1 MKATQLNAMT
11 DPESQSCTG
20 SGAVM
25 GILLAVSGAHLLN
38 DLLQSVIPALYPIL
52 KAEFVLSFGEIG
64 LIQLVFMLTASI
76 LQPVV
81 GLFTDRRPRPFSLV
95 AGMAATLL
103 GLLILARAHSYVV
116 LLGAVALVGVGSS
129 IFHPEAARVARL
141 ASGGR
146 HGTAQSLFQVGGNLG
161 AALGPLLAALVVAAR
176 GQASIAWFS
185 LAALV
190 GMLLLA
196 HVGRW
201 YHEQQRV
208 PKAILP
214 LRASALPASLVRRAI
229 TILVLLTFTKYIY
242 SASLTSFYTF
252 YLIETFG
259 VSVRASQLYLFAYL
273 GAVAVGTM
281 AGGPLGDR
289 FGRRVVLWFS
299 IVGPLPFVLLLPHA
313 NLAWTCGLSIL
324 IGLIMSSAFSAIV
337 VYAQELLPGRIGLV
351 SGAFYGLAFGLG
363 GIGAAGL
370 GIAADYV
377 SIGTV
382 YKVCALL
389 PLLGLVVL
397 ALPDLR
403 GAAPRP

>member
-1 MKATQLNAMT
+1 MKVTSLGSSPGSKAWTSTGRRAATGVLF
-11 DPESQSCTG
+11 
-20 SGAVM
+20 
-25 GILLAVSGAHLLN
+25 AVSGAHLLN
-38 DLLQSVIPALYPIL
+38 DLLQSMIPAIYPIL
-52 KAEFVLSFGEIG
+52 KAGFSLGFGEIG

-81 GLFTDRRPRPFSLV
+81 GFLTDRRSRPFSLV
-95 AGMAATLL
+95 VGMAVTLL
-103 GLLILARAHSYVV
+103 GLLILAGAGSYGMV
-116 LLGAVALVGVGSS
+116 LLAVSLVGVGSS

-161 AALGPLLAALVVAAR
+161 AALGPLLAALIVIAR

-185 LAALV
+185 LAALA
-190 GMLLLA
+190 GMLLLT

-201 YHEQQRV
+201 YREQGQA
-208 PKAILP
+208 PGAAP
-214 LRASALPASLVRRAI
+214 PPRASTLPPSLVRRALV
-229 TILVLLTFTKYIY
+229 ILVLLTFTKYIY

-259 VSVRASQLYLFAYL
+259 VSVQASQFFLFAYL

-281 AGGPLGDR
+281 AGGPVGDR
-289 FGRRVVLWFS
+289 LGRRFVLWFS

-313 NLAWTCGLSIL
+313 DLTWTCALSIL

-370 GIAADYV
+370 GIAADHV

-382 YKVCALL
+382 YQFCALM
-389 PLLGLVVL
+389 PLLGLVVV

-403 GAAPRP
+403 GAATRP

>member
-1 MKATQLNAMT
+1 MKATQLNPLNNSET
-11 DPESQSCTG
+11 RPYTG
-20 SGAVM
+20 SGAAM

-76 LQPVV
+76 LQPIV
-81 GLFTDRRPRPFSLV
+81 GLLTDRRPRPFSLV

-103 GLLILARAHSYVV
+103 GLLILAGAHSYAV
-116 LLGAVALVGVGSS
+116 LLLAVSLVGVGSS

-161 AALGPLLAALVVAAR
+161 AALGPLLAALVVVAR

-185 LAALV
+185 LAALA

-201 YHEQQRV
+201 YREQQRV
-208 PKAILP
+208 PKAVLP
-214 LRASALPASLVRRAI
+214 PRASALPPSLVRRAI

-259 VSVRASQLYLFAYL
+259 VSVQASQLYLFAYL

-313 NLAWTCGLSIL
+313 NLAWTCALSIL

-377 SIGTV
+377 SVGTV
-382 YKVCALL
+382 YEICALL
-389 PLLGLVVL
+389 PLLGLVVI

-403 GAAPRP
+403 GAAVRS

>member
-1 MKATQLNAMT
+1 
-11 DPESQSCTG
+11 
-20 SGAVM
+20 M

-76 LQPVV
+76 LQPIV
-81 GLFTDRRPRPFSLV
+81 GLLTDRRPRPFSLV

-103 GLLILARAHSYVV
+103 GLLILAGAHSYAV
-116 LLGAVALVGVGSS
+116 LLLAVSLVGVGSS

-161 AALGPLLAALVVAAR
+161 AALGPLLAALVVVAR

-185 LAALV
+185 LAALA

-201 YHEQQRV
+201 YREQQRV
-208 PKAILP
+208 PKAVLP
-214 LRASALPASLVRRAI
+214 PRASALPPSLVRRAI

-259 VSVRASQLYLFAYL
+259 VSVQASQLYLFAYL

-313 NLAWTCGLSIL
+313 NLAWTCALSIL

-377 SIGTV
+377 SVGTV
-382 YKVCALL
+382 YEICALL
-389 PLLGLVVL
+389 PLLGLVVI

-403 GAAPRP
+403 GAAVRS